1 MVVQNKEL
9 DAFSVC
15 SSLQQLHAIIKHIGS
30 NYNIHFEP
38 FNHLDANLQQNLK
51 IIPNCLFHVSP
62 SFKIMRIVFGV
73 RVEKNSS
80 SISTP
85 SSFRTNVIWLPSAIV
100 NFSLPKKK

>member
-51 IIPNCLFHVSP
+51 LF
-62 SFKIMRIVFGV
+62 IWGIV
-73 RVEKNSS
+73 
-80 SISTP
+80 SISCRRLVP
-85 SSFRTNVIWLPSAIV
+85 GSFCIIIWALYPQSAIH
-100 NFSLPKKK
+100 KMAAMI